1 MKKEDAVTSKN
12 IATMSLKDQF
22 RQAGQAKNLV
32 KIAVLGG
39 LGFMIM
45 QLFRVP
51 LPFAPSFM
59 TVDFGDVPAL
69 VGGFSMGPVAGMLIQ
84 LIKNILKL
92 FTTDTVG
99 VGELSN
105 FIVGSVFVIVSAAYY
120 KRHRSKKGALI
131 ATILGSV
138 AMTTVALLSNAF
150 FIFPA
155 YAKAID
161 MDLDQLALSLGEVN
175 SLISNYWTL
184 MIFAVVPFNLV
195 KGALQSV
202 VTWLLYK
209 RISPILHK

>member
-1 MKKEDAVTSKN
+1 MKKEDTVISKVGG
-12 IATMSLKDQF
+12 MSLKDQF
-22 RQAGQAKNLV
+22 RQAGQTKNLV
-32 KIAVLGG
+32 KIAILGA

-45 QLFRVP
+45 QLFRIP
-51 LPFAPSFM
+51 LPFAPPFM

-69 VGGFSMGPVAGMLIQ
+69 IGGFSMGPVAGMLIQ
-84 LIKNILKL
+84 LVKNILKL

-105 FIVGSVFVIVSAAYY
+105 FIVGSIFVLVSAAYY
-120 KRHRSKKGALI
+120 KRHKSKKGALM
-131 ATILGSV
+131 ATVLGTV

-155 YAKAID
+155 YAAAID
-161 MDLDQLALSLGEVN
+161 MDLDQLALTMSETN
-175 SLISNYWTL
+175 SLVTNYWSL
-184 MIFAVVPFNLV
+184 MFFAVVPFNLV

-209 RISPILHK
+209 RISPMLHK